1 MKLKITTDN
10 ILSTLR
16 HLTEQVSTGI
26 GSGTKNVI
34 DKTGIVEAGKYFF
47 VRVEFPG
54 YDKNNLDI
62 ELENKQLIISA
73 KESNEQVS
81 DESYTFESKGA
92 SKIVR
97 IPDNANP
104 DTAIAKFK
112 DGVIIVRFEKK
123 NPMAKSI
130 NPDENLS

>member
-10 ILSTLR
+10 ILSTLK

-26 GSGTKNVI
+26 GSATEEII
-34 DKTGIVEAGKYFF
+34 DKTGIIEAGKYFF

-54 YDKNNLDI
+54 FDKNLLDI
-62 ELENKQLIISA
+62 ELIDNQLIINA
-73 KESNEQVS
+73 KDISEKTS
-81 DESYTFESKGA
+81 DESYTFESRGD
-92 SKIVR
+92 SKTVR
-97 IPDNANP
+97 IPNNANP

-123 NPMAKSI
+123 NPQARSI
-130 NPDENLS
+130 HPNENIS